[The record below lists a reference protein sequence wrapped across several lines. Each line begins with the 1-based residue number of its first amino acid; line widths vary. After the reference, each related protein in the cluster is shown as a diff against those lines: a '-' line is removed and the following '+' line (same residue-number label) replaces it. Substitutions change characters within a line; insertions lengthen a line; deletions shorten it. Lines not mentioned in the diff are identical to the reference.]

1 MGTARF
7 VDWIHRKRQGGEL
20 SDAEIKQMIEE
31 YVSGQI
37 PDYQMAAMLMA
48 IYFQGMNDRELTT
61 LTLVMRD
68 SGDVVDLSP
77 IPGIIVDKHS
87 TGGVGDK
94 ITLVL
99 GPVVAACGVPVAKMS
114 GRGLGF
120 TGGTLDKLESIPGFR
135 IDLSQKDFFEAV
147 KTKGLSVIGQTGNLA
162 PADKLLYALRDVT
175 ATVESIPLIAASI
188 MSKKLA
194 AGSDKIVLDVT
205 TGSGAFIKDL
215 KDSRELAKRMV
226 AIGNGA
232 GKETVAL
239 ITSMDE
245 PLGQAVGNNLE
256 VKEAM
261 EILQNRGPAD
271 VREVATALAGMMI
284 SLGRDTTYECGKML
298 AEEALNKGRAWE
310 KFKAMVENQG
320 GDLSYIENPDR
331 FDVAAFSREIK
342 APKAGYITGM
352 QTEQIGVAAGVL
364 GAGREK
370 KDSKVDYS
378 AGILVYKKIGAYVE
392 PGDVMAVLY
401 TNREDS
407 LDTAGELYLES
418 VQIDDVKPELPQLI
432 VDIIR

>member
-1 MGTARF
+1 M
-7 VDWIHRKRQGGEL
+7 
-20 SDAEIKQMIEE
+20 
-31 YVSGQI
+31 
-37 PDYQMAAMLMA
+37 
-48 IYFQGMNDRELTT
+48 
-61 LTLVMRD
+61 
-68 SGDVVDLSP
+68 
-77 IPGIIVDKHS
+77 
-87 TGGVGDK
+87 
-94 ITLVL
+94 
-99 GPVVAACGVPVAKMS
+99 
-114 GRGLGF
+114 
-120 TGGTLDKLESIPGFR
+120 
-135 IDLSQKDFFEAV
+135 
-147 KTKGLSVIGQTGNLA
+147 
-162 PADKLLYALRDVT
+162 T

-232 GKETVAL
+232 GKETVAV

-261 EILQNRGPAD
+261 EVLQNRGPAD

-310 KFKAMVENQG
+310 KFKTMVENQG
-320 GDLSYIENPDR
+320 GDLSYI
-331 FDVAAFSREIK
+331 DVAAFSREIR
-342 APKAGYITGM
+342 APKAGYITSM

-392 PGDVMAVLY
+392 PRDVMAVLY

-418 VQIDDVKPELPQLI
+418 VRIDEVKPELPQLI

>member
-135 IDLSQKDFFEAV
+135 IDLSQKDFF
-147 KTKGLSVIGQTGNLA
+147 
-162 PADKLLYALRDVT
+162 
-175 ATVESIPLIAASI
+175 
-188 MSKKLA
+188 
-194 AGSDKIVLDVT
+194 
-205 TGSGAFIKDL
+205 
-215 KDSRELAKRMV
+215 
-226 AIGNGA
+226 
-232 GKETVAL
+232 
-239 ITSMDE
+239 
-245 PLGQAVGNNLE
+245 
-256 VKEAM
+256 
-261 EILQNRGPAD
+261 
-271 VREVATALAGMMI
+271 
-284 SLGRDTTYECGKML
+284 
-298 AEEALNKGRAWE
+298 
-310 KFKAMVENQG
+310 
-320 GDLSYIENPDR
+320 
-331 FDVAAFSREIK
+331 
-342 APKAGYITGM
+342 
-352 QTEQIGVAAGVL
+352 
-364 GAGREK
+364 
-370 KDSKVDYS
+370 
-378 AGILVYKKIGAYVE
+378 
-392 PGDVMAVLY
+392 
-401 TNREDS
+401 
-407 LDTAGELYLES
+407 
-418 VQIDDVKPELPQLI
+418 
-432 VDIIR
+432 

>member
-1 MGTARF
+1 M
-7 VDWIHRKRQGGEL
+7 
-20 SDAEIKQMIEE
+20 
-31 YVSGQI
+31 
-37 PDYQMAAMLMA
+37 
-48 IYFQGMNDRELTT
+48 
-61 LTLVMRD
+61 
-68 SGDVVDLSP
+68 
-77 IPGIIVDKHS
+77 
-87 TGGVGDK
+87 
-94 ITLVL
+94 
-99 GPVVAACGVPVAKMS
+99 
-114 GRGLGF
+114 
-120 TGGTLDKLESIPGFR
+120 
-135 IDLSQKDFFEAV
+135 
-147 KTKGLSVIGQTGNLA
+147 GQTGNLA

-232 GKETVAL
+232 GKETVAV

-261 EILQNRGPAD
+261 EVLQNRGPAD

-310 KFKAMVENQG
+310 KFKTMVENQG
-320 GDLSYIENPDR
+320 GDLSYIEDPDR
-331 FDVAAFSREIK
+331 FDVAAFSREIR
-342 APKAGYITGM
+342 APKAGYITSM

-401 TNREDS
+401 TNREES

-418 VQIDDVKPELPQLI
+418 VQIDEVKPELPQLI

>member
-1 MGTARF
+1 M
-7 VDWIHRKRQGGEL
+7 
-20 SDAEIKQMIEE
+20 
-31 YVSGQI
+31 
-37 PDYQMAAMLMA
+37 
-48 IYFQGMNDRELTT
+48 
-61 LTLVMRD
+61 
-68 SGDVVDLSP
+68 
-77 IPGIIVDKHS
+77 
-87 TGGVGDK
+87 
-94 ITLVL
+94 
-99 GPVVAACGVPVAKMS
+99 
-114 GRGLGF
+114 
-120 TGGTLDKLESIPGFR
+120 
-135 IDLSQKDFFEAV
+135 
-147 KTKGLSVIGQTGNLA
+147 
-162 PADKLLYALRDVT
+162 T

-232 GKETVAL
+232 GKETVAV

-261 EILQNRGPAD
+261 EVLQNRGPAD

-310 KFKAMVENQG
+310 KFKTMVENQG
-320 GDLSYIENPDR
+320 GDLSYIEDPDR
-331 FDVAAFSREIK
+331 FDVAAFSREIR
-342 APKAGYITGM
+342 ASKAGYITSM

-418 VQIDDVKPELPQLI
+418 VQIDEVKPELPQLI

>member
-1 MGTARF
+1 MGSEMC
-7 VDWIHRKRQGGEL
+7 I
-20 SDAEIKQMIEE
+20 
-31 YVSGQI
+31 
-37 PDYQMAAMLMA
+37 
-48 IYFQGMNDRELTT
+48 
-61 LTLVMRD
+61 RD
-68 SGDVVDLSP
+68 
-77 IPGIIVDKHS
+77 
-87 TGGVGDK
+87 
-94 ITLVL
+94 
-99 GPVVAACGVPVAKMS
+99 
-114 GRGLGF
+114 
-120 TGGTLDKLESIPGFR
+120 
-135 IDLSQKDFFEAV
+135 
-147 KTKGLSVIGQTGNLA
+147 
-162 PADKLLYALRDVT
+162 RDVT

-232 GKETVAL
+232 GKETVAV

-261 EILQNRGPAD
+261 EVLQNRGPAD

-310 KFKAMVENQG
+310 KFKTMVENQG
-320 GDLSYIENPDR
+320 GDLSYIEDPDR
-331 FDVAAFSREIK
+331 FDVAAFSREIR
-342 APKAGYITGM
+342 APKAGYITSM

-401 TNREDS
+401 TNREES

-418 VQIDDVKPELPQLI
+418 VQIDEVKPELPQLI